1 MKNDDEMYMS
11 VLSRYEAYMKKKQK
25 RLHAVRFATPFL
37 ACFAVAFG
45 LVYLTN
51 VNKVPAVP
59 VQQDITGELSDII
72 TSMVSPDGTETS
84 SEQSHTVT
92 STTATV
98 SAASTASTTDNL
110 TKPVK
115 QTAVTTLPSDVT
127 DSTNQDSP
135 TAAEKLPQVTTAA
148 VTEPTQPGMIQ
159 TTVPVT
165 VPPASEPPV
174 EDPPGHSDEPGNPG
188 AVLTNLYVTY
198 DEAKTR
204 FGYPIVPCASSDFL
218 GYNVGI
224 VSQHGNVN
232 SEKAFCLSVNYEYA
246 GGYINI
252 TDENRLFGDTSISGD
267 IYEYSGRVFGVEE
280 LWGSLHVSYASPRN
294 SGIVYQAIFSADSD
308 MYQIMD
314 KIISIEF

>member
-1 MKNDDEMYMS
+1 MKNDDDMYTS
-11 VLSRYEAYMKKKQK
+11 VLSKYEAYIDKKRK
-25 RLHAVRFATPFL
+25 RLHAVRFAMPFL

-51 VNKVPAVP
+51 VNKVPTVP
-59 VQQDITGELSDII
+59 VQLDVTGELSDVADGIVS
-72 TSMVSPDGTETS
+72 TSVNETA
-84 SEQSHTVT
+84 SEQSNTVT
-92 STTATV
+92 SKTATV
-98 SAASTASTTDNL
+98 SAVSTVSAADNTVNTSTQTSAHTIMTDM
-110 TKPVK
+110 TGSQK
-115 QTAVTTLPSDVT
+115 QDGT
-127 DSTNQDSP
+127 

-165 VPPASEPPV
+165 VSPASEPPV

-308 MYQIMD
+308 MFQIMD

>member
-1 MKNDDEMYMS
+1 MKNDDEMYTS
-11 VLSRYEAYMKKKQK
+11 VLSKYEAYIDKKRK
-25 RLHAVRFATPFL
+25 RLHAVRFAMPFL
-37 ACFAVAFG
+37 ACFAVVFG

-51 VNKVPAVP
+51 VNKVPTVP

-135 TAAEKLPQVTTAA
+135 TSTEKLPQVTTAA

-165 VPPASEPPV
+165 VPPASEQPV

-198 DEAKTR
+198 DEAKTK
-204 FGYPIVPCASSDFL
+204 FGHPIVPCASSDFL